1 MTPTINQLKH
11 RIMARFIKLHREI
24 LRETIEITEVY
35 LNVDNITEVHKQS
48 GKTKFTYVGLISGY
62 EEVVESPEQIMSL
75 INYPGRF

>member
-1 MTPTINQLKH
+1 
-11 RIMARFIKLHREI
+11 MARFIKLHREI
-24 LRETIEITEVY
+24 LRETTEITDVY

-75 INYPGRF
+75 IKYPERF

>member
-1 MTPTINQLKH
+1 MAATINQLKQ

-24 LRETIEITEVY
+24 VKEKVEITEVY
-35 LNVDNITEVHKQS
+35 VNVDNITEIHKQS